1 MSFETSASGFDRS
14 FQTDTRAKLERP
26 EDGIASDASGP
37 ALLAEPE
44 QAPRAGGAPARLGAR
59 AARRRRLSGGD
70 GRLVLRERA
79 SQGAV
84 RPLGRAGGRVDARRG
99 LWARGRRAS
108 AARPGSA
115 RPATRPREARR
126 SPSSSASCAGS
137 KATAGERDTSA
148 SSSWSRRT
156 GASCAERGRS
166 RGGSP
171 TSRAGRRGSATT
183 RSSSPTAR
191 SEPSPSSETT
201 GSRAT
206 PTGPARR
213 KTCYARP
220 EGSATSRFRCE
231 ESHQLISAPK
241 TITFAIT

>member
-70 GRLVLRERA
+70 SRLVLRERA

-99 LWARGRRAS
+99 LGARGRGPRRRAGNPLGPLRARGRRGGRQAPRRAARGRRRRPAS
-108 AARPGSA
+108 AIRLRARPDRAG
-115 RPATRPREARR
+115 RR
-126 SPSSSASCAGS
+126 
-137 KATAGERDTSA
+137 
-148 SSSWSRRT
+148 
-156 GASCAERGRS
+156 ASCAERARS

-183 RSSSPTAR
+183 RSSSPTAT